1 MIKIIILGAGNVGTH
16 LFRNLNSS
24 KQTKVVQWYNRSL
37 DSINKHKKEVAVTN
51 QIKDLREADVYLL
64 ALSDDVI
71 PEMAKQLKDLKGIIA
86 HTAGSV
92 PMSILSESNNYG
104 VFYPLQTFSK
114 NRDTDFKNIPICL
127 EASNESSYQTLFKLA
142 STLGNNINKINSEQ
156 RLGLHTAAVF
166 VNNFTNHLYQ
176 LGNTI
181 CKEQNISF
189 RLLQPLIKETAA
201 KIESMTPKDAQ
212 TGPALRKDY
221 ITLQKHQ
228 DQLSNPDI
236 KNLYLYLTESIQ
248 KKQ

>member
-24 KQTKVVQWYNRSL
+24 KKTEVVQWYNRSL
-37 DSINKHKKEVAVTN
+37 DSIKKYKKEVAVTN

-92 PMSILSESNNYG
+92 PMSILNESNNYG

-156 RLGLHTAAVF
+156 RLRLHTAAVF

-181 CKEQNISF
+181 CKEQKISF